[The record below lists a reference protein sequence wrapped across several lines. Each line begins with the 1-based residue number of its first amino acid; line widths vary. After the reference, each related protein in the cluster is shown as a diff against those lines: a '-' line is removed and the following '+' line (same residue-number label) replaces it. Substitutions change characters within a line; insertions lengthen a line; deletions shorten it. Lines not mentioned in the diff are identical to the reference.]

1 MCPAGI
7 FQLAGSCMCRADSVS
22 VRPQVVDQ
30 DPVPVCG
37 TLSGSSSPMIA
48 PRVAAPSSS
57 PFQPT
62 PTPPIALRS
71 APRIKPAPRV
81 RNKSPQNHSGTHQ
94 DVPFPRDTSGRPLS
108 QFWTTTSRKID
119 INATRPIGLRS
130 RQFDYPSCSR
140 LKARPFSRR
149 EQRLVVM

>member
-94 DVPFPRDTSGRPLS
+94 DVPFPRECAIAYTVPGFSVAPPPRCGS
-108 QFWTTTSRKID
+108 
-119 INATRPIGLRS
+119 A
-130 RQFDYPSCSR
+130 CSKSIPNELQVEMR
-140 LKARPFSRR
+140 LIPGSFSHA
-149 EQRLVVM
+149 LYL